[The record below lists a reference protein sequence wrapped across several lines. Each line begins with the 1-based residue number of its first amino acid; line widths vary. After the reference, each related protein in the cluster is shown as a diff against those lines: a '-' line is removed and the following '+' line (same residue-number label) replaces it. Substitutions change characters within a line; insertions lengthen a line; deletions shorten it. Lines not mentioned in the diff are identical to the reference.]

1 MQHKKRKN
9 ILIVL
14 GVLVLILAIATSTF
28 GYLSDAYE
36 PQRPAIEALQS
47 TNDVTVIQGES
58 YISFEPKEHNF
69 DSGLIFYQG
78 GKVEEE
84 AYAPLM
90 KSLAEKG
97 ISVYLVRMPF
107 NLAVFNSDAAEEV
120 IKDHEEISNWY
131 LSGHSLG
138 GVMAASFAEKQAEEF
153 EGIIFLASYPAGE
166 FSASSLDILS
176 IYGSNDEVLNGGA
189 YTESFN
195 QVLNEQEKIIEGG
208 NHAQFGN
215 YGPQKGDGSATITT
229 GEQQQ
234 ITVDAIIYFIE
245 ETVKNNV

>member
-9 ILIVL
+9 LWIVL
-14 GVLVLILAIATSTF
+14 GVLVLIF
-28 GYLSDAYE
+28 GIGTVWYLSDAYE
-36 PQRPAIEALQS
+36 PQKMAIEALKS
-47 TNDVTVIQGES
+47 TNDVTVIDGKD
-58 YISFEPKEHNF
+58 YISFEPKVNKTS
-69 DSGLIFYQG
+69 SGLIFYQG

-120 IKDHEEISNWY
+120 LMDHQKINNWY

-138 GVMAASFAEKQAEEF
+138 GVMAASFAGKQPEEF
-153 EGIIFLASYPAGE
+153 EGVIFLASYPAGD
-166 FSASSLDILS
+166 FSATSIDTLS
-176 IYGSNDEVLNGGA
+176 IHGTNDEVLNKEA
-189 YTESFN
+189 YVEAFDSLPKGNT
-195 QVLNEQEKIIEGG
+195 VVIEGG

-215 YGPQKGDGSATITT
+215 YGHQKGDGTATISV
-229 GEQQQ
+229 GEQQEV
-234 ITVDAIIYFIE
+234 TVDRIIKFIE
-245 ETVKNNV
+245 ETADN